1 MTGMNASATSLPV
14 ISTGRIYAAVKPI
27 LWLAVGL
34 LAIEVIVMAFGI
46 RPYYLPR
53 PSAIAVNIMATPG
66 AYLAGLWRTFL
77 ETALGFVAGSLFG
90 VAIAVVFHRWTMLR
104 ELFFPLFIVS
114 QTIPVI
120 AFGAVV
126 VLWFGNTLFA
136 KAVISFY
143 VSFLPVTV
151 NAILGFSSV
160 DPKQVQLMRSFGAS
174 DGQILR
180 RIYLPA
186 ALPQIF
192 VALKLASSLAL
203 VGAIVGEWFGDT
215 TGLGVLLLQAMYN
228 ENVVGIW
235 ATIVVSACLGMG
247 LYGVVSRAE
256 RHIVFW
262 GMEK

>member
-1 MTGMNASATSLPV
+1 MSTAVAPKASSPVVRTGGLA
-14 ISTGRIYAAVKPI
+14 RAARALVTVV
-27 LWLAVGL
+27 AL
-34 LAIEVIVMAFGI
+34 LAAIELIVIAFGI

-53 PSAIAVNIMATPG
+53 PSAIAMNIAATPQ
-66 AYLAGLWRTFL
+66 AYLGGIWRTFL
-77 ETALGFVAGSLFG
+77 ETALGFVAGSAFG
-90 VAIAVVFHRWTMLR
+90 VFVAVIFHRWAMLKD
-104 ELFFPLFIVS
+104 LFFPLFVVS

-120 AFGAVV
+120 AFGAIV

-143 VSFLPVTV
+143 ISFLPVTV
-151 NAILGFSSV
+151 NTMLGFETV
-160 DPKQVQLMRSFGAS
+160 DPRQIALMRSFGAK

-186 ALPQIF
+186 ALPQLF

-235 ATIVVSACLGMG
+235 ATIVCSAALGMSLFG
-247 LYGVVSRAE
+247 AVSYAE
-256 RHIVFW
+256 RRIVFW
-262 GMEK
+262 GNEQ

>member
-1 MTGMNASATSLPV
+1 MSGINASAASLPV
-14 ISTGRIYAAVKPI
+14 FSTGRIYAAIKPI
-27 LWLAVGL
+27 LWLALGL
-34 LAIEVIVMAFGI
+34 AAIEAIVALFEI

-53 PSAIAVNIMATPG
+53 PSAIAANIMATPG
-66 AYLAGLWRTFL
+66 AYLSGLWRTFL
-77 ETALGFVAGSLFG
+77 ETALGFVAGSVFG
-90 VAIAVVFHRWTMLR
+90 VAVAIVFHRWTLLR
-104 ELFFPLFIVS
+104 ELFFPLFVVS

-143 VSFLPVTV
+143 ISFLPVTV
-151 NAILGFSSV
+151 NTLLGFNSV
-160 DPKQVQLMRSFGAS
+160 DPRQVQLMRSFGAK

-186 ALPQIF
+186 ALPQLF

-203 VGAIVGEWFGDT
+203 VGAMVGEWFGDT

-247 LYGVVSRAE
+247 LYSLVALAE
-256 RHIVFW
+256 RRIVFW
-262 GMEK
+262 GNEQ

>member
-1 MTGMNASATSLPV
+1 MSLSATQNAAPPV
-14 ISTGRIYAAVKPI
+14 AKTGGLVRAAKTV
-27 LWLAVGL
+27 LAVVVL
-34 LAIEVIVMAFGI
+34 LLVIEVIILAFGI

-53 PSAIAVNIMATPG
+53 PSAIVTAIAMAPQ

-90 VAIAVVFHRWTMLR
+90 VLVAIVFHRWAMLKD
-104 ELFFPLFIVS
+104 LFFPLFIVS

-136 KAVISFY
+136 KAVIAFY

-151 NAILGFSSV
+151 NTMLGFSAV
-160 DPKQVQLMRSFGAS
+160 DSRQIVLMRSFGAK

-186 ALPQIF
+186 ALPQLF
-192 VALKLASSLAL
+192 VALRLASSLAL

-235 ATIVVSACLGMG
+235 ATIVMSAALGMA
-247 LYGVVSRAE
+247 LYTVVAYAE
-256 RHIVFW
+256 RRIVFW
-262 GMEK
+262 GNEQ

>member
-1 MTGMNASATSLPV
+1 MSTASASASTASFPV
-14 ISTGRIYAAVKPI
+14 IDVVVRSLKVVIG
-27 LWLAVGL
+27 LAVAL
-34 LAIEVIVMAFGI
+34 LAIELIVITFGI

-53 PSAIAVNIMATPG
+53 PSAIAQAIAATPG

-77 ETALGFVAGSLFG
+77 ETGLGFVSGSLFG
-90 VAIAVVFHRWTMLR
+90 VLMAVVFHRWTALR
-104 ELFFPLFIVS
+104 ELFFPLFVVS

-120 AFGAVV
+120 AFGAIV

-143 VSFLPVTV
+143 ISFLPVTV
-151 NAILGFSSV
+151 NTMLGFSAV
-160 DPKQVQLMRSFGAS
+160 DPKQVQLMKSFGAS
-174 DGQILR
+174 DGPILR
-180 RIYLPA
+180 RLYLPA
-186 ALPQIF
+186 ALPQLF

-235 ATIVVSACLGMG
+235 ATIVVSACLGMA
-247 LYGVVSRAE
+247 LYGAVAFAE
-256 RHIVFW
+256 RKIVFW
-262 GMEK
+262 GNEQ

>member
-1 MTGMNASATSLPV
+1 MSGMNATAVGLPV
-14 ISTGRIYAAVKPI
+14 VSTGRLRTATKAIIV
-27 LWLAVGL
+27 LALGL
-34 LAIEVIVMAFGI
+34 LALEMLVVIFQI

-53 PSAIAVNIMATPG
+53 PSAIGANIMATPG
-66 AYLAGLWRTFL
+66 AYLSGLWRTFL

-90 VAIAVVFHRWTMLR
+90 VAVAVVFHRWTMIR
-104 ELFFPLFIVS
+104 ELFFPLFVVS

-143 VSFLPVTV
+143 ISFLPVTV
-151 NAILGFSSV
+151 NTLLGFSSV
-160 DPKQVQLMRSFGAS
+160 DPRQVQLLRSFGAD
-174 DGQILR
+174 DGHILKR
-180 RIYLPA
+180 LYLPA
-186 ALPQIF
+186 ALPQLF

-228 ENVVGIW
+228 ENIVGIW
-235 ATIVVSACLGMG
+235 ATIVVSACLGIG
-247 LYGVVSRAE
+247 LYGAVSLAE
-256 RHIVFW
+256 RKIVFW
-262 GMEK
+262 GKD

>member
-1 MTGMNASATSLPV
+1 MSDAEADAANLPIMT
-14 ISTGRIYAAVKPI
+14 TGRNYTAIKPV
-27 LWLAVGL
+27 LL
-34 LAIEVIVMAFGI
+34 LAIGLLVIELLVMVLEI

-53 PSAIAVNIMATPG
+53 PSAIASNIMATPG

-90 VAIAVVFHRWTMLR
+90 VMMAVVFHRWRALK

-143 VSFLPVTV
+143 ISFLPVTV
-151 NAILGFSSV
+151 NTLLGFSTI
-160 DPKQVQLMRSFGAS
+160 DPRQVQLMRSFGAS
-174 DGQILR
+174 DGQTLR
-180 RIYLPA
+180 RLYLPA
-186 ALPQIF
+186 ALPQLF

-247 LYGVVSRAE
+247 LYSLVSFAE
-256 RHIVFW
+256 RKIVFW
-262 GMEK
+262 GSEQ

>member
-1 MTGMNASATSLPV
+1 MVAARTAIPPV
-14 ISTGRIYAAVKPI
+14 FSTGGFARIAKAVLVVAALVVA
-27 LWLAVGL
+27 L
-34 LAIEVIVMAFGI
+34 EVIVTVFAI

-53 PSAIAVNIMATPG
+53 PSAIAMAIAAAPQ

-90 VAIAVVFHRWTMLR
+90 VGVAIVFHRWTMLKD
-104 ELFFPLFIVS
+104 LFFPLFVVS

-120 AFGAVV
+120 AFGAIV

-143 VSFLPVTV
+143 ISFLPVTV
-151 NAILGFSSV
+151 NTMLGFSSV
-160 DPKQVQLMRSFGAS
+160 DDRQIALMRSFGAG

-235 ATIVVSACLGMG
+235 ATIVASAALGMA
-247 LYGVVSRAE
+247 LYGLVSYCE
-256 RHIVFW
+256 RRIVFW
-262 GMEK
+262 GNEQ

>member
-1 MTGMNASATSLPV
+1 MSVAAAQITNPPVVKTGGLV
-14 ISTGRIYAAVKPI
+14 YAAKALLTIVVLVAVI
-27 LWLAVGL
+27 ELVVLAF
-34 LAIEVIVMAFGI
+34 EI

-53 PSAIAVNIMATPG
+53 PSAIAANIMATPG
-66 AYLAGLWRTFL
+66 AYLSGLWRTFL
-77 ETALGFVAGSLFG
+77 ETALGFVAGSVFG
-90 VAIAVVFHRWTMLR
+90 VAVAVVFHRWTMLR
-104 ELFFPLFIVS
+104 ELFFPLFVVS

-143 VSFLPVTV
+143 ISFLPVTV
-151 NAILGFSSV
+151 NTLLGFNSV
-160 DPKQVQLMRSFGAS
+160 DPRQVQLMRSFGAK
-174 DGQILR
+174 DGQILWR
-180 RIYLPA
+180 LYLPA
-186 ALPQIF
+186 ALPQLF

-247 LYGVVSRAE
+247 LYSLVAVAE
-256 RHIVFW
+256 RRIVFW
-262 GMEK
+262 GNEQ

>member
-1 MTGMNASATSLPV
+1 MSGTATLASNLPV
-14 ISTGRIYAAVKPI
+14 VSTGRIGVVLKPV
-27 LWLAVGL
+27 LWLL
-34 LAIEVIVMAFGI
+34 LALVVVEAVVVVFGI
-46 RPYYLPR
+46 RSYYLPR
-53 PSAIAVNIMATPG
+53 PSVIASTIMATPG

-77 ETALGFVAGSLFG
+77 ETVLGFVAGSLFG
-90 VAIAVVFHRWTMLR
+90 VAMAVVFHRWQTLR

-143 VSFLPVTV
+143 ISFLPVTV
-151 NAILGFSSV
+151 NTMLGFSAV
-160 DPKQVQLMRSFGAS
+160 DPRQVQLMRSFGAT
-174 DGQILR
+174 DAQILR
-180 RIYLPA
+180 RLYLPA
-186 ALPQIF
+186 ALPQLF

-228 ENVVGIW
+228 ENVAGIW

-247 LYGVVSRAE
+247 LYGAVSYAE
-256 RHIVFW
+256 RRIVFW
-262 GMEK
+262 GGEQ

>member
-1 MTGMNASATSLPV
+1 VSATSVSAATLPV
-14 ISTGRIYAAVKPI
+14 EKTGKVLQVLKSLLGLAAALVLLELIVVAFDVK
-27 LWLAVGL
+27 
-34 LAIEVIVMAFGI
+34 
-46 RPYYLPR
+46 PYYLPR
-53 PSAIAVNIMATPG
+53 PTAIFSSIAATPQ
-66 AYLAGLWRTFL
+66 AYLAGMWRTFL

-90 VAIAVVFHRWTMLR
+90 VAMAVIFHRWVALK
-104 ELFFPLFIVS
+104 ELFFPLFVVS

-126 VLWFGNTLFA
+126 VLWFGNTLLA

-143 VSFLPVTV
+143 ISFLPVTV
-151 NAILGFSSV
+151 NTMLGFSAV
-160 DPKQVQLMRSFGAS
+160 DPRQVALMRSFGAS

-180 RIYLPA
+180 RLYLPA
-186 ALPQIF
+186 ALPQLF

-247 LYGVVSRAE
+247 LYGFVSWME
-256 RHIVFW
+256 RRIVFW
-262 GMEK
+262 GIEQ